1 MQNQAGANAMA
12 GRWKPGAQS
21 TAAAIPQQA
30 ACRRIGK
37 QRRPHVVILLC
48 LVTFGLYSIIYYYC
62 TFEEL
67 RNWRGQG
74 WSGATYL
81 ILQFLFPLP
90 LIVMPWLIPAYVGRL
105 YGEACQQKPIT
116 GYTGFWILIPLIGAI
131 IWIYRIQTCMNHFW
145 QQQALSTPYPR
156 SR

>member
-30 ACRRIGK
+30 AWRRIGK

-62 TFEEL
+62 TSAHTWPE
-67 RNWRGQG
+67 RHSTGQP
-74 WSGATYL
+74 AT
-81 ILQFLFPLP
+81 
-90 LIVMPWLIPAYVGRL
+90 A
-105 YGEACQQKPIT
+105 
-116 GYTGFWILIPLIGAI
+116 
-131 IWIYRIQTCMNHFW
+131 
-145 QQQALSTPYPR
+145 S
-156 SR
+156 